1 MLQTTFFNSVGS
13 DQRSYDAADFARFFA
28 RLASNGVLMNGDANA
43 LKCAALPNTALVN
56 VADGAALVNGYS
68 ASVTGENVSVAPGA
82 ALPRADRIVLRL
94 DLNQS
99 VNNIVLYAK
108 QGTPAYTPTPPD
120 LERGQTDANVYELSL
135 ATITVPAGA
144 ANLNGAAV
152 TDDRFNFALC
162 GVASFNFGQGRRG
175 RGFG

>member
-13 DQRSYDAADFARFFA
+13 DQRSYDAGDFARFFA

-68 ASVTGENVSVAPGA
+68 ALVTGENVSVAPGA

-94 DLNQS
+94 DLNQMPP
-99 VNNIVLYAK
+99 IVWARRRVRICRFAQIK
-108 QGTPAYTPTPPD
+108 TGGTPR
-120 LERGQTDANVYELSL
+120 LEASPCPNVSDSIKRFRSGLS
-135 ATITVPAGA
+135 
-144 ANLNGAAV
+144 NG
-152 TDDRFNFALC
+152 R
-162 GVASFNFGQGRRG
+162 
-175 RGFG
+175 